1 MSAGEGV
8 QRTYGVYELNHAI
21 QQALYRAFRH
31 EIWVQGEIS
40 GLRGNRA
47 DRNLFFDLVEP
58 DPRSPGRL
66 ARAGIAILTSHRPR
80 IEAELDTGE
89 IRLED
94 GMHVRL
100 RGRVD
105 VYRPRGRLQLTVTG
119 IDVSYTLGHLARHR
133 DMVLRRLADAG
144 LLDANARRPF
154 PTCPLRVG
162 LVTSAGSAAAADFI
176 HELQT
181 SGLGFDLSVFD
192 TAVQGQRA
200 DARLAVG
207 VQAVGDR
214 ADVIAIVRG
223 GGSRTEMAVF
233 DSEVLARAIAMSP
246 VPVLTGIGHEIDLSI
261 ADRVSHLS
269 LKTPTACARHLVESV
284 RSFATRVDR
293 GFAQVLALAR
303 QDLTGAATRLNL
315 AGGSVV
321 RETARRMHLE
331 TQRLTGHH
339 KTLVAG
345 VRRDILHT
353 DERLRGFIPR
363 LARVG
368 DRTLQGE
375 RELRLLRAR
384 IQRAAERCLLHETAR
399 IDQADTIVSMSDPG
413 RLTARGW
420 ALVRGPDGKVVVRTS
435 QVRRGDIIS
444 IRIKDGD
451 LTAVVDELIRDTEE
465 G

>member
-1 MSAGEGV
+1 MSAGEGA

-21 QQALYRAFRH
+21 QQALYRAFRD
-31 EIWVQGEIS
+31 EVWVQGEIS
-40 GLRGNRA
+40 GLRGARA

-58 DPRSPGRL
+58 DHRNPVRL
-66 ARAGIAILTSHRPR
+66 ARTGVAILTSHRPR
-80 IEAELDTGE
+80 IESELDTGE
-89 IRLED
+89 IELED

-133 DMVLRRLADAG
+133 DMVLRRLSDAG
-144 LLDANARRPF
+144 LLDANARHPF
-154 PTCPLRVG
+154 PACPVRVG
-162 LVTSAGSAAAADFI
+162 LVTSAESAAAADFI

-181 SGLGFDLSVFD
+181 SGLGFDLLVFD
-192 TAVQGQRA
+192 TAVQGQHA
-200 DARLAVG
+200 DAGLAAG
-207 VQAVGDR
+207 VQTLGDR
-214 ADVIAIVRG
+214 VDVIAIVRG

-233 DSEVLARAIAMSP
+233 DSETLARAIAASP
-246 VPVLTGIGHEIDLSI
+246 VPVLSGIGHEIDLSI
-261 ADRVSHLS
+261 ADRVAHLS

-284 RSFATRVDR
+284 RSYATRFDR
-293 GFAQVLALAR
+293 GFAQVLALAAK
-303 QDLTGAATRLNL
+303 DLTEAAARLNL
-315 AGGSVV
+315 AAGSVA
-321 RETARRMHLE
+321 RETARRTHLE

-345 VRRDILHT
+345 VRRDIVHT

-375 RELRLLRAR
+375 RELRLLLAR
-384 IQRAAERCLLHETAR
+384 IQRAAERGILHEMAR
-399 IDQADTIVSMSDPG
+399 IDHADTIVSMSDPG
-413 RLTARGW
+413 RLTGRGW

-435 QVRRGDIIS
+435 QVQRGDIIS
-444 IRIKDGD
+444 IRIQDGD
-451 LTAVVDELIRDTEE
+451 LEAVVERVVPGAEE
-465 G
+465 E